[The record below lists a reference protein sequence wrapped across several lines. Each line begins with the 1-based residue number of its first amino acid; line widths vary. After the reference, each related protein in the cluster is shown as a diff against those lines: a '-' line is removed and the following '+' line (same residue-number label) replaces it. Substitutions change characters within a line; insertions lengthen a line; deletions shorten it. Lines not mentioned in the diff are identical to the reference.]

1 MSKEEIIKGALELD
15 EDERA
20 KLARSLLVS
29 LEEMSPEKLEDTW
42 VSEVAKRAKELD
54 DGTVQPV
61 SSDEVREKAKAILR

>member
-1 MSKEEIIKGALELD
+1 LELD
-15 EDERA
+15 DGERA

-29 LEEMSPEKLEDTW
+29 LEEMSPEKLEDSW
-42 VSEVAKRAKELD
+42 VAEVAKRAKELD